1 MILTT
6 ALLNP
11 ASNSYPDPKP
21 NQTTSRT
28 PTSDQ
33 KNQPTMCL
41 TLTTKHPLCG
51 CLTTTT
57 FTPCRLIPWNR
68 CLRREMI
75 IVEGTRRRNNL
86 LCEACSDSS
95 SNRYSERRMN
105 RLYTLM
111 ACLEGFDSD
120 GEFDCLDVDDEQ
132 HGQDDGVQEFGVG
145 GHDDYDGGDGGSDG
159 SSDESWYGDGE
170 GDEGEG
176 DEEEYIE
183 ESSSSEEELVVLRC
197 DLSRVCDSIASSRV
211 CHGTGALG
219 REKRRFGRGRVRGP
233 KRRDTADEEAME
245 MDMAMARAKVEDQ
258 RVSST
263 STVSSL

>member
-1 MILTT
+1 
-6 ALLNP
+6 
-11 ASNSYPDPKP
+11 
-21 NQTTSRT
+21 
-28 PTSDQ
+28 
-33 KNQPTMCL
+33 MCL

-95 SNRYSERRMN
+95 SRYSERRMN
-105 RLYTLM
+105 RLCTLM
-111 ACLEGFDSD
+111 TCLEGFDSD
-120 GEFDCLDVDDEQ
+120 VEFAGLDVDDEQ
-132 HGQDDGVQEFGVG
+132 HGQDDGVQEFRLGE
-145 GHDDYDGGDGGSDG
+145 HDGYNNGDGGSGG
-159 SSDESWYGDGE
+159 SSDEGWYGDGD
-170 GDEGEG
+170 GDGDGEEG
-176 DEEEYIE
+176 DEEEYIDE
-183 ESSSSEEELVVLRC
+183 SSSSSSSEEELVVLRC

-211 CHGTGALG
+211 CHGAGVMG

-245 MDMAMARAKVEDQ
+245 MDMAMARA
-258 RVSST
+258 RVVDERGSSI
-263 STVSSL
+263 STVSSI